1 MTPKTLNTIPNSINP
16 IMFFQ
21 KARKLKYAKTAK
33 KALSEEVGQTWAK
46 TNKGEKNNGN
56 KHKPNR

>member
-1 MTPKTLNTIPNSINP
+1 
-16 IMFFQ
+16 MFFQ